1 MIMEKKQI
9 IEEIHEKVKAA
20 SFNDYGKAVL
30 SMEGVAD
37 GQMIIDVLDELKSDT
52 SFDFDFDLDK
62 MLLTVHNPDDDLDG
76 FARRHPSPQKCK

>member
-1 MIMEKKQI
+1 M
-9 IEEIHEKVKAA
+9 
-20 SFNDYGKAVL
+20 
-30 SMEGVAD
+30 
-37 GQMIIDVLDELKSDT
+37 DVLEELKSDT